1 MESYEIAV
9 IGGGLF
15 GSAAAKYSSYDFPN
29 GETLLIGPGA
39 GLDDDPKL
47 NVFRHIPG
55 QMDNENHMLGG
66 AWHDEGRISKRLE
79 HGDLW
84 QSFGIII
91 IRIN

>member
-1 MESYEIAV
+1 MESYEIVV

-15 GSAAAKYSSYDFPN
+15 GSAAAKYASYDFPN
-29 GETLLIGPGA
+29 GETLLVGPGA
-39 GLDDDPKL
+39 GLEDNLSSD
-47 NVFRHIPG
+47 VSRHIPG
-55 QMDNENHMLGG
+55 PIDNENHMLGG